1 MQIFIYGDDARLLE
15 CRRLLEVADK
25 GGAVSERVRDIH
37 LLPIPSRK
45 VCVDDLRSNLFRA
58 PSVPSASSASSVS
71 REALACEENPRENA
85 LFTDGAS
92 IHTSSDTS
100 DDVDKETMPLP
111 EQANRVNLLVGYE
124 VPTFLYE
131 IPSLQVFDLAQD
143 EMFLRRNARLC
154 ALGTLGVI
162 LTEHTRVPSDL
173 HIGVIGYGRIGKEVC
188 DLLHFLETPLVVFTS
203 KEDTVRTLTSME
215 IPSVLVDWTAE
226 NSINVNESLQKH
238 GISRSID
245 ILINTSPAPLGD
257 AFYEGFVGTIY
268 DLASGS
274 PIPESVAHT
283 RLSSLPMRMYAQSAG
298 HAVYRAIV
306 EEYNDF
312 FDL

>member
-1 MQIFIYGDDARLLE
+1 MQIFIYGDDARLWE

-25 GGAVSERVRDIH
+25 GGAVSARVRDIH

-45 VCVDDLRSNLFRA
+45 MCVDDLKSNLCR
-58 PSVPSASSASSVS
+58 VERTS
-71 REALACEENPRENA
+71 RDGLAVGENSHKVA
-85 LFTDGAS
+85 AFADGAS
-92 IHTSSDTS
+92 EHA
-100 DDVDKETMPLP
+100 LP
-111 EQANRVNLLVGYE
+111 DEHREAYEELVSLTESEQTINLLVGYE
-124 VPTFLYE
+124 IPSFLYG
-131 IPSLQVFDLAQD
+131 IPGLHVFDLAQD
-143 EMFLRRNARLC
+143 EVFLRRNARLC

-188 DLLHFLETPLVVFTS
+188 DLLRFLETPLVVFTS
-203 KEDTVRTLTSME
+203 KEETICALEAME
-215 IPSVLVDWTAE
+215 IPSVLVDWTTE
-226 NSINVNESLQKH
+226 NAININESLQKS
-238 GISRSID
+238 GISRSVD

-257 AFYEGFVGTIY
+257 VFYEGFVGTIY

-274 PIPESVAHT
+274 PIPQSVAHT

-306 EEYNDF
+306 EEYSEF
-312 FDL
+312 FGL